1 MVSKKLLSAA
11 IAAAFISVPAF
22 AQINLD
28 ADTGAVKFAKEAV
41 VDANEDAGMLT
52 VAAAGGNLDV
62 TAEIGSGVS
71 AANQIYVR
79 FDLTNGAF
87 VNAVSAGDLTVTG
100 PVNAPS
106 VQVQSGGAAGQS
118 YVIFQITADADP
130 VAGPIDQDDVLALA
144 IADLEISTSAGV
156 SAKYAAYD
164 TPASAVNQVA
174 ANQLATSTYA
184 NAITVVNALSSVF
197 TAGTTATAEVA
208 EDFTE
213 FLAASLSETL
223 GSVEFVVDTTVLLPD
238 SSTITALTDVV
249 DSASDLV
256 VAGDLSFG
264 DFELDGCAIDS
275 DTGSLE
281 DGGDCV
287 VTDFSINTA
296 YDFSV
301 TVDGSTT
308 IIPGEY
314 TASVDYVKL
323 ATGLFNPVD
332 GSGVVGNIARNGT
345 SVKVPFVNINPAF
358 NQKIIIINRGTN
370 AVPLTISDLIADV
383 QTTGFA
389 LTTTG
394 ASTISLPAGKQTVLS
409 SVDLFQVDPASVS
422 KKGAATL
429 NIAAPM
435 GKIDVLFQTT
445 NADGAQNTII
455 LQTDGKKF
463 GGN

>member
-11 IAAAFISVPAF
+11 IAAAFISTPAF
-22 AQINLD
+22 AQLDLD

-41 VDANEDAGMLT
+41 VDANEDGGMLT
-52 VAAAGGNLDV
+52 VSAAANNLDV

-87 VNAVSAGDLTVTG
+87 VAPVVSGDLTVTG

-118 YVIFQITADADP
+118 FVIFQITADADP
-130 VAGPIDQDDVLALA
+130 VDGIIDQDDTLALA
-144 IADLEISTSAGV
+144 IAGLEISTSAGV
-156 SAKYAAYD
+156 TAKYTAYD

-174 ANQLATSTYA
+174 ANKLAEATYA
-184 NAITVVNALSSVF
+184 NAITVVNALSTEF

-208 EDFTE
+208 VDFTE
-213 FLAASLSETL
+213 FLGASLSETL
-223 GSVEFVVDTTVLLPD
+223 GSVEFVVDTDVLLPD
-238 SSTITALTDVV
+238 SSVIADLTDVI

-256 VAGDLSFG
+256 LAGDLSFG
-264 DFELDGCAIDS
+264 DFELDGCAIDA

-301 TVDGSTT
+301 TVDGDTT
-308 IIPGEY
+308 IIPGSY

-332 GSGVVGNIARNGT
+332 GSGTVGEINRNGT
-345 SVKVPFVNINPAF
+345 SVKVPFVNLNPAF

-389 LTTTG
+389 TTTMG
-394 ASTISLPAGKQTVLS
+394 SGSISLPAGKQTVLN
-409 SVDLFQVDPASVS
+409 SVDLFQVDPASAS

-445 NADGAQNTII
+445 NADGAQNTVI